1 MSVCGAERTSQT
13 WAVRKGCLD
22 SLHSYDFGCS
32 KFTLLLQHAI
42 WGFIECWHNQRG
54 IIKVEIIAGLSLLPL
69 SLLYQLLSH
78 CWGEH
83 GQRPLKRNKIV
94 KKVNFIPSSV
104 SFPCGRTC
112 SHVWFFTV
120 SRRFLVSSPIS
131 LSLYSAL
138 SLKNII
144 QDPALFLYC

>member
-1 MSVCGAERTSQT
+1 MLFCGAERTSQT

-42 WGFIECWHNQRG
+42 WGFIECWHNRRG

-78 CWGEH
+78 CSGEH

-94 KKVNFIPSSV
+94 KKKKKVSFIPSSI
-104 SFPCGRTC
+104 SFPCGRTY
-112 SHVWFFTV
+112 SYMWFFTV
-120 SRRFLVSSPIS
+120 SRKFFGFFSYFTIPLFSAVSEKTLYKI
-131 LSLYSAL
+131 LS
-138 SLKNII
+138 
-144 QDPALFLYC
+144 F